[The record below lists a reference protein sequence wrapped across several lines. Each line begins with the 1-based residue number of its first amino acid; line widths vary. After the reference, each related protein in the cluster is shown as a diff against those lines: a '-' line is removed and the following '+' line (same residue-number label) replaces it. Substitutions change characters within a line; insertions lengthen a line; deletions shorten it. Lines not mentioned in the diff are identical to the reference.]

1 MTAGQRIGWD
11 NFTME
16 TLATPR
22 GQDPDLS
29 GLWPSSAAPRIGPAP
44 VVETTSTATSAQER
58 VDELVAAN
66 TSREEIKRILEAEGW
81 VDKSGKPL
89 K

>member
-1 MTAGQRIGWD
+1 M
-11 NFTME
+11 
-16 TLATPR
+16 
-22 GQDPDLS
+22 
-29 GLWPSSAAPRIGPAP
+29 
-44 VVETTSTATSAQER
+44 ETTSTATSAQER